1 MCGRYSLRTSLADI
15 GELFDADVR
24 VDEPGARYNISP
36 TETVPVVR
44 AEGGRHEVVGLRWG
58 LVPAWAKG
66 PGDVPLMINARS
78 ESLDERPAFR
88 DLLGTRRCVVPADGF
103 YEWRTEEGRRQPY
116 HIRRRDGRPMAL
128 AALWDR
134 WDRLES
140 VAVVT
145 TDANELLRP
154 LHDRM
159 PVVLSRDEALEWIDV
174 EESDFERLRAFLR
187 PCDPER
193 LEAFPVTPRVNRVGE
208 DDPDCVAPLA
218 EPVRDRAGWDV
229 RPGPASPAADAQL
242 GLFREETAERPR

>member
-1 MCGRYSLRTSLADI
+1 MCGRYSLQTPLAEI

-24 VDEPGARYNISP
+24 LGEPGARYNIAP

-44 AEGGRHEVVGLRWG
+44 AGDGRREVVGLRWG
-58 LVPAWAKG
+58 LVPAWARG
-66 PGDVPLMINARS
+66 PEDVPLMINARS
-78 ESLDERPAFR
+78 ESLEDRPAFR

-116 HIRRRDGRPMAL
+116 YVRRRDRRPMAL

-140 VAVVT
+140 VTVVT
-145 TDANELLRP
+145 ADANDLLRS

-159 PVVLSRDEALEWIDV
+159 PVVLSPAEALAWMDV
-174 EESDFERLRAFLR
+174 EGIDFDRLRAVLR
-187 PCDPER
+187 PLDPAL
-193 LEAFPVTPRVNRVGE
+193 LETWPVTPRVNRVGE

-218 EPVRDRAGWDV
+218 EPVRDHAGWDV
-229 RPGPASPAADAQL
+229 RPGPASPAEATQL
-242 GLFREETAERPR
+242 GLFHEDPAEEPR